1 MARLRIID
9 EEEEELLQAMR
20 NTLANLWHPLGGIEI
35 LNMVERRFLFQFFHL
50 VDIETLMKGAP
61 CTCNNHLLVF
71 HRHSNSFCPIRLR
84 IDVNEM
90 ELRWDISLRA
100 LPARRAVIVESVWL
114 REGSV
119 VGSVDDSLE
128 LDGGRFAK
136 GFPVSEGMSDIIRA
150 LGMNIE
156 EENPID
162 NMDGNKRQRTIVFSD
177 EVSETSDSDDSNEK
191 GGERSLAYQNKL
203 SVKLSVT
210 TKG

>member
-1 MARLRIID
+1 MARLCIID
-9 EEEEELLQAMR
+9 EEEEEVLQVAGVSEGQNRMYDFCLVVCFFTVNVIQFQAMR

-35 LNMVERRFLFQFFHL
+35 LNMVEKQFLFQFFHL
-50 VDIETLMKGAP
+50 VDIETLMKGVP

-128 LDGGRFAK
+128 LHGGRFAK
-136 GFPVSEGMSDIIRA
+136 GFPVSEGMSDIIRV
-150 LGMNIE
+150 LGMNLE
-156 EENPID
+156 
-162 NMDGNKRQRTIVFSD
+162 G
-177 EVSETSDSDDSNEK
+177 
-191 GGERSLAYQNKL
+191 RSREGFGREG
-203 SVKLSVT
+203 SSSI
-210 TKG
+210 GFG